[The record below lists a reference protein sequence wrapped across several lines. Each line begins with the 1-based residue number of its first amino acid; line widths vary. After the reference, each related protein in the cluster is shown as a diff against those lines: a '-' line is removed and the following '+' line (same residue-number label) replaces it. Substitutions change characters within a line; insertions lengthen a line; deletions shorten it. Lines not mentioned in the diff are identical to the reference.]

1 MNGVPADLTPR
12 EFLLLEY
19 LIRNAG
25 RVIGKVELLD
35 HVWDNAA
42 AESFF
47 SSLEIEW
54 IGRTVYRTRDPAKAD
69 VSTISRDSTTR
80 SAGTRPTATSARLSS
95 KGRLD

>member
-1 MNGVPADLTPR
+1 MADNGVDCSMSR
-12 EFLLLEY
+12 SG
-19 LIRNAG
+19 N
-25 RVIGKVELLD
+25 
-35 HVWDNAA
+35 VWDNAA

-80 SAGTRPTATSARLSS
+80 SAGTRPTAAQR
-95 KGRLD
+95 D